1 MLIDLKMPDLAT
13 TEAEITILRW
23 LVEVGE
29 AVAQGQP
36 VVEVETDK
44 AAMEVEAYAAGTL
57 SEILAQP
64 GESVDVGQ
72 VIARLAVQ
80 GPAPASADSAAAP
93 VPPLPAPPP
102 AAAGPTPAA
111 AKGGMFARN
120 RQAAAAGSA
129 APAPAASVTPPAPP
143 PGLPLNAT
151 AAAVARRM
159 QESKQT
165 IPHFYLQMTAAAEPL
180 LARRAAA
187 LPLKLAWDA
196 FFVYA
201 VARALVAFPKLG
213 CHWDSGHLLPAEN
226 DSIGVAVDLD
236 DDLFVV
242 SVPDASAKTPEQ
254 ISEHIRTAVDA
265 LRRHDPEARRLTHN
279 RMTVTNLGM
288 TGVDAFAAIINPPEA
303 AVLAVGKIGP
313 AVVAENGLPVVRQR
327 VTLTLSVDH
336 RVANGRYAAG
346 FLSHVV
352 AALESLDQ
360 NEP

>member
-1 MLIDLKMPDLAT
+1 MAETDARNVFLLNELQNPGDLADR
-13 TEAEITILRW
+13 L
-23 LVEVGE
+23 
-29 AVAQGQP
+29 
-36 VVEVETDK
+36 
-44 AAMEVEAYAAGTL
+44 
-57 SEILAQP
+57 P
-64 GESVDVGQ
+64 GEREPQPDF
-72 VIARLAVQ
+72 LAGVT
-80 GPAPASADSAAAP
+80 A
-93 VPPLPAPPP
+93 VPPAPPP
-102 AAAGPTPAA
+102 ALAAPAPTAP
-111 AKGGMFARN
+111 KGGMFARN
-120 RQAAAAGSA
+120 RHAAAATGVA
-129 APAPAASVTPPAPP
+129 DRTAPPATVPP
-143 PGLPLNAT
+143 PPSGFPLSVAART
-151 AAAVARRM
+151 AARRL

-165 IPHFYLQMTAAAEPL
+165 IPHFYLQMTAAAEPM

-187 LPLKLAWDA
+187 LPQKLSWDA

-201 VARALVAFPKLG
+201 LAQALITFPKLG
-213 CHWDSGHLLPAEN
+213 YRWDDGQLLLPEG